1 MAYLNKG
8 FLKRARR
15 DEHIRNEV
23 NKRMKQKET
32 KLNAEEFAKE
42 YARQYAKVVAE
53 KSPKSNK

>member
-8 FLKRARR
+8 FIKRSRQE
-15 DEHIRNEV
+15 EHLRNEV

-53 KSPKSNK
+53 KSHKNKK